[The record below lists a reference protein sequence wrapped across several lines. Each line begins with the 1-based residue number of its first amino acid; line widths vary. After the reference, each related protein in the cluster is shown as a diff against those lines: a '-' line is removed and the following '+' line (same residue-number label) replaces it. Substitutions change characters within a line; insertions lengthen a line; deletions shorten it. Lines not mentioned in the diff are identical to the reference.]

1 MLDRPA
7 ELDCQDPHC
16 KDEEHLKVRDSF
28 LLDVLIAMIET
39 SHETIPLGGG
49 KKFKFDPDKNC
60 VVEKAIPGWRRQ
72 VEPLRQ
78 DSLFWHFL
86 WQQNNRPN
94 SGRLFEVMKHVRNKY
109 HYAVRKAKAAADKVN
124 LEKLFES
131 AKSGDVDLLK
141 QMKLIKGGNKVHSMA
156 TDNLEGATGASEIS
170 EKFKEVYEALY
181 NSAESIDE
189 MNAIKEKLREVI
201 GPSSI
206 PQVNKVTGKSV
217 KVACANMKPGK
228 SDVTGSYTSDLLLH
242 GPDSLFEF
250 LAGVFRSFIVH
261 GDVTLELLSCAF
273 IPLFKGGLKN
283 PNLSDS
289 YRAIAGSS
297 QILKLLDNVIIL
309 IWGELLSS
317 DSLQFGF
324 KKGTSTTQCSWL
336 IMEVASRLPLLAPG
350 YTSDCHSAR
359 L

>member
-1 MLDRPA
+1 
-7 ELDCQDPHC
+7 
-16 KDEEHLKVRDSF
+16 
-28 LLDVLIAMIET
+28 
-39 SHETIPLGGG
+39 
-49 KKFKFDPDKNC
+49 
-60 VVEKAIPGWRRQ
+60 
-72 VEPLRQ
+72 
-78 DSLFWHFL
+78 
-86 WQQNNRPN
+86 
-94 SGRLFEVMKHVRNKY
+94 MKHVRNKY

-336 IMEVASRLPLLAPG
+336 IMEVASHFLRQGTPVIVTLLDCSKAFDMCRFSTLFQKLLDRNLPPIVVRLLIFVYEEQEG
-350 YTSDCHSAR
+350 CTVWDGIRSSSFR
-359 L
+359 ITN